1 MLSNLLIEDLQKG
14 YDASCKELQD
24 LIIYRLNT
32 RGAEIFKDLFDTQR
46 HLVDE
51 YCAENDLDLALVA
64 MQKDKTT
71 QVNIGLE
78 IIEAQIHQ
86 KLKEKIAKDKIF
98 KEDTL
103 IKELGLK
110 CYVISNGIENAP
122 WLKLFNSP
130 LSLQWWTKN
139 TDLVLKESNVNHPG
153 YEKLVR
159 VVNAI
164 KVNWI
169 KPQDVLP
176 DIEAYNELMSFQVP
190 EEVKDLVVK

>member
-86 KLKEKIAKDKIF
+86 KLKEKIAKDKLI
-98 KEDTL
+98 KEDTI

-139 TDLVLKESNVNHPG
+139 TSEIINNCDKEHIG

-164 KVNWI
+164 RDNWI

-176 DIEAYNELMSFQVP
+176 DIEAYNELMNFQVP